1 MKDLPIMAVGEIA
14 RRLDV
19 SAGWVHQLVRTDPTF
34 PAAWVQLGVGKVW
47 RTEDVETW
55 IQAREA
61 KAKER
66 SR

>member
-1 MKDLPIMAVGEIA
+1 MEDLPIMAVGEIA
-14 RRLDV
+14 KRLDV
-19 SAGWVHQLVRTDPTF
+19 SAGRVHQIVRTDPTF